1 MKDQTYVPRY
11 DDKTGWKSR
20 HLTAIAEPFGTLYGP
35 EKPTPERA
43 IVLMLRGWL
52 EYAEAHK
59 SAFDS
64 NIGDDSVLGDEWF
77 KIGEALRG
85 LLNGD
90 LGRLDGG
97 SLDTIIF
104 DNLKEQGFDP
114 DLGERKDQ
122 KAERDDK

>member
-1 MKDQTYVPRY
+1 MKDQTYTPRH

-20 HLTAIAEPFGTLYGP
+20 HLTAVAEPLGSIYGP
-35 EKPTPERA
+35 EKPTHERA
-43 IVLMLRGWL
+43 MVLMLRGWL
-52 EYAEAHK
+52 EYAEAQK

-64 NIGDDSVLGDEWF
+64 NIGDDYVLGDEWF

-97 SLDTIIF
+97 TLDTIIA
-104 DNLKEQGFDP
+104 DNLNEQGFDP
-114 DLGERKDQ
+114 DLGERKQ
-122 KAERDDK
+122 HGNG

>member
-1 MKDQTYVPRY
+1 
-11 DDKTGWKSR
+11 
-20 HLTAIAEPFGTLYGP
+20 
-35 EKPTPERA
+35 
-43 IVLMLRGWL
+43 
-52 EYAEAHK
+52 
-59 SAFDS
+59 
-64 NIGDDSVLGDEWF
+64 
-77 KIGEALRG
+77 
-85 LLNGD
+85 